1 MDRHTTHSISAHPVH
16 LNLICAVLLALAG
29 ACGGDDDSRGAGS
42 SLAETTKAPSAPP
55 TSSVPMPVSAST
67 TATVPTTAPGD
78 GTTATSSNTVVSGQA
93 DHDAAGR
100 IAFGSIMPGH
110 ERSDQLMA
118 LYAVD
123 PDGSDLIQLTDGN
136 SAFPAW
142 SPDGSRLA
150 FTTIAEDSTWQ
161 IATIAAD
168 GSDLR
173 VLTAGPG
180 IHEAPS
186 WSPDGEWIAY
196 DYSPSFPGDS
206 GFRTVLYRMNADG
219 SDQRLLGD
227 PDGNDV
233 EPKISPDGSN
243 VLFQRYD
250 GANAPIIVRHLT
262 TGAETVVLAA
272 GGQNPSWSPDGASI
286 VVQTDPPP
294 TGGAIWGPITQIS
307 LSNSTSRTELYPGG
321 AASGGFK
328 PVYSPDGTHIAFGC
342 GRDARTP
349 DYDEAICVMNAD
361 GSDVRV
367 LVDNPGRWDN
377 EVSWGAAP
385 NG

>member
-1 MDRHTTHSISAHPVH
+1 MDCHTANSISTHPVH
-16 LNLICAVLLALAG
+16 LHLICAVLFALAG
-29 ACGGDDDSRGAGS
+29 ACGGDDSRGAGS
-42 SLAETTKAPSAPP
+42 SAAETTKAASAPP
-55 TSSVPMPVSAST
+55 TSNDQMPVPAST
-67 TATVPTTAPGD
+67 TAAVPTTAPGD
-78 GTTATSSNTVVSGQA
+78 DATATSTTMLSSEQGA
-93 DHDAAGR
+93 PDPAGR

-118 LYAVD
+118 LFAVD

-150 FTTIAEDSTWQ
+150 FTTIADDSTWQ
-161 IATIAAD
+161 IATITAD
-168 GSDLR
+168 GSDVR

-196 DYSPSFPGDS
+196 DYSPTFPGES

-219 SDQRLLGD
+219 SDQQLLGD

-233 EPKISPDGSN
+233 EPKISPDGGK

-250 GANAPIIVRHLT
+250 GANAPIIVRDLT

-294 TGGAIWGPITQIS
+294 TGGAIWGPIMRIS
-307 LSNSTSRTELYPGG
+307 LTDNTSRTELYPGG

-328 PVYSPDGTHIAFGC
+328 PVYSPDGTRIAFGC

-349 DYDEAICVMNAD
+349 DYDEAICAMNAD
-361 GSDVRV
+361 GSDVQV

-377 EVSWGAAP
+377 EVSWGAARS
-385 NG
+385 G